1 MLKGKTIFKRNIR
14 DKEEDEKYQ
23 FMREQI
29 RPQRKRAFV
38 KYIKKLVSIMILA
51 VVFGVLSSAAFLAVQ
66 KVLAE
71 DLNGGAEETLAQN
84 TAGAGDSF
92 AGRQILDEKED
103 LAIDFETLEGYQTF
117 WEKASVVGKRCNQ
130 YIVSVESAERSRWF
144 EETENTLQSGAVF
157 RETDKNYYIL
167 TFSQEIADLE
177 TIEVTFWNGTT
188 ANAKLAGKDNTL
200 GIVVLS
206 VAKVQ
211 LSEEDKETIRVAK
224 FGQESNLKL
233 STPVIALGNPNGV
246 LRSVMPGN
254 VVNDDLCAGIID
266 GKIDLYSSN
275 IGYCEEGNGFVADM
289 RGRLV
294 GIITT
299 SFTEIT
305 GDSNCAFMGMSRLRT
320 LIHQLADGKELVYLG
335 IKGCDVNKK
344 VNENLGT
351 DSGVYVTDVI
361 SRSPAYQ
368 GEIRVADVITRIDK
382 NDIENLQEMR
392 ECLLSHK
399 PGDEIVIYVNR
410 NTGERQIEKHMKV
423 SLK

>member
-1 MLKGKTIFKRNIR
+1 MFKEKK
-14 DKEEDEKYQ
+14 DSEENEKYQ

-29 RPQRKRAFV
+29 RPQRKRAFL
-38 KYIKKLVSIMILA
+38 KYIKKLVSIMVLA

-71 DLNGGAEETLAQN
+71 DLNRGTEETLAQN
-84 TAGAGDSF
+84 TAGDAFTGGKI
-92 AGRQILDEKED
+92 AEERED
-103 LAIDFETLEGYQTF
+103 FSVDFETLEGYQAF

-130 YIVSVESAERSRWF
+130 YIVSVENVEGSRWF
-144 EETENTLQSGAVF
+144 EETDNTIQSGVVF

-167 TFSQEIADLE
+167 TFSQGISNLE
-177 TIEVTFWNGTT
+177 SVEVTFWNDET
-188 ANAKLAGKDNTL
+188 ADAKLTGTDNTL
-200 GIVVLS
+200 GLAVLAVS
-206 VAKVQ
+206 KEQ
-211 LSEEDKETIRVAK
+211 LSEEDRKTIRVAK
-224 FGQESNLKL
+224 FGQESDLKL

-254 VVNDDLCAGIID
+254 VVNDNLCAGIID
-266 GKIDLYSSN
+266 GKVDLYSSN
-275 IGYCEEGNGFVADM
+275 IGYCEDGNGFVTDM
-289 RGRLV
+289 QGRLV

-305 GDSNCAFMGMSRLRT
+305 GDSNCAFIGISKLRT
-320 LIHQLADGKELVYLG
+320 LIHQLADGKEMVYLG

-344 VNENLGT
+344 VNEDLGT

-382 NDIENLQEMR
+382 NDIENLQELR

-410 NTGERQIEKHMKV
+410 NTGERQIEKRMKV
-423 SLK
+423 ILK